1 MAYFALSY
9 MGVRDRLNPL
19 CHLGDKDFTT
29 VSVQTQIKEA
39 LAMNP
44 VERLM
49 AATSDDMALVNEMIL
64 SRAHSHVDMVPELA
78 RYLIDS
84 GGKRLRPMLTVA
96 ASILFGRKT
105 PYAVNFAAAVEFMHN
120 ATLLHDDVVDESD
133 MRRGKPAA
141 RMVWG
146 NKASI
151 LVGDFLLGQAFMM
164 MVETNNIEALG
175 VLSSASAIMAE
186 GEVFQLSKTGDL
198 TTTPEDYAA
207 VIRAKTAVLFEAAC
221 EVGALSGGADQA
233 GRDALKLYGIELG
246 NAFQLVDDAL
256 DYGGQAASLGKNVG
270 DDLREGKM
278 TLPVILALQ
287 SATESE
293 RSVISLALGNMDAS
307 DLEVAQVVAIFNR
320 YDTLTKTMEKAEAH
334 AQAAIAALDALPDS
348 EMKTILADVV
358 VHSIGRAA

>member
-1 MAYFALSY
+1 MA
-9 MGVRDRLNPL
+9 
-19 CHLGDKDFTT
+19 
-29 VSVQTQIKEA
+29 VSVLPQMKQA
-39 LAMNP
+39 PDMNP

-49 AATSDDMALVNEMIL
+49 AATADDMARVNALIL
-64 SRAHSHVDMVPELA
+64 DRARSHVDMVPELA

-96 ASILFGRKT
+96 AAILFGRGKGN
-105 PYAVNFAAAVEFMHN
+105 AVNFAAAVEFMHN

-164 MVETNNIEALG
+164 MVETGDIDALG
-175 VLSSASAIMAE
+175 VLSAASAIMAE
-186 GEVFQLSKTGDL
+186 GEVFQLAKTGDL
-198 TTTPEDYAA
+198 QTSAADYAE

-221 EVGALSGGADQA
+221 KVGAMSGGADLA
-233 GRDALKLYGIELG
+233 GCAALALYGLELG

-256 DYGGQAASLGKNVG
+256 DYGGESGALGKNVG

-278 TLPVILALQ
+278 TLPVILALEKA
-287 SATESE
+287 SDSE
-293 RSVISLALGNMDAS
+293 RAIIAAALGNPQAT
-307 DLEVAQVVAIFNR
+307 DLEVHQVVAIFNR
-320 YDTLTKTMEKAEAH
+320 YETLKRTLDKARDH
-334 AQAAIAALDALPDS
+334 AQAAIAALDTLPDS
-348 EMKTILADVV
+348 EMKAILADVV
-358 VHSIGRAA
+358 HHSVSRAS

>member
-1 MAYFALSY
+1 MA
-9 MGVRDRLNPL
+9 
-19 CHLGDKDFTT
+19 
-29 VSVQTQIKEA
+29 VSVLPQMKQAPE
-39 LAMNP
+39 MNP

-49 AATSDDMALVNEMIL
+49 TATAADMARVNDLIL
-64 SRAHSHVDMVPELA
+64 DRARSHVDMVPELA

-96 ASILFGRKT
+96 AAILFGRGSGH
-105 PYAVNFAAAVEFMHN
+105 AINFAAAVEFMHN

-164 MVETNNIEALG
+164 MVETGDIDALG
-175 VLSSASAIMAE
+175 VLSAASAVMAE
-186 GEVFQLSKTGDL
+186 GEVFQLAKTGDL
-198 TTTPEDYAA
+198 ETTAADYAE
-207 VIRAKTAVLFEAAC
+207 VIRAKTAVLFKAAC
-221 EVGALSGGADQA
+221 EVGAMSGGADEA
-233 GRDALKLYGIELG
+233 GRKALALYGLELG

-256 DYGGQAASLGKNVG
+256 DYGGETGALGKNVG

-278 TLPVILALQ
+278 TLPVILALEA
-287 SATESE
+287 SSESE
-293 RSVISLALGNMDAS
+293 RAIIASALGNPDAT
-307 DLEVAQVVAIFNR
+307 DLEVHQVVAIFNR
-320 YDTLTKTMEKAEAH
+320 HDTLRRTLDKARDH
-334 AQAAIAALDALPDS
+334 ARAAIAALASLPDS

-358 VHSIGRAA
+358 EHSVGRAS

>member
-1 MAYFALSY
+1 MA
-9 MGVRDRLNPL
+9 
-19 CHLGDKDFTT
+19 
-29 VSVQTQIKEA
+29 VSVLPQMKQAPE
-39 LAMNP
+39 MNP

-49 AATSDDMALVNEMIL
+49 AATAADMARVNDLIL
-64 SRAHSHVDMVPELA
+64 DRARSHVDMVPELA

-96 ASILFGRKT
+96 AAILFGRGQGH
-105 PYAVNFAAAVEFMHN
+105 AVNFAAAVEFMHN

-164 MVETNNIEALG
+164 MVETGDIEALG
-175 VLSSASAIMAE
+175 VLSAASAVMAE
-186 GEVFQLSKTGDL
+186 GEVFQLAKTGDL
-198 TTTPEDYAA
+198 ETSAADYAE

-221 EVGALSGGADQA
+221 AVGAMSGGADAA
-233 GRDALKLYGIELG
+233 GRKALALYGLELG

-256 DYGGQAASLGKNVG
+256 DYGGQSGTLGKNVG

-278 TLPVILALQ
+278 TLPVILALEAA
-287 SATESE
+287 SDSE
-293 RSVISLALGNMDAS
+293 RAIIASALGKPDAT
-307 DLEVAQVVAIFNR
+307 DLEVHQVVAIFNR
-320 YDTLTKTMEKAEAH
+320 YDTLRRTLDKARDH
-334 AQAAIAALDALPDS
+334 AKAAIAALDSLPDS

-358 VHSIGRAA
+358 QHSVSRAS

>member
-1 MAYFALSY
+1 MA
-9 MGVRDRLNPL
+9 
-19 CHLGDKDFTT
+19 
-29 VSVQTQIKEA
+29 VSVLTQIKQSPA
-39 LAMNP
+39 ANP

-49 AATSDDMALVNEMIL
+49 AATADDMERVNALIL
-64 SRAHSHVDMVPELA
+64 DRARSHVDMVPELA

-96 ASILFGRKT
+96 ASILFGRGAGH
-105 PYAVNFAAAVEFMHN
+105 AVNFAAAVEFMHN

-164 MVETNNIEALG
+164 MVETGDIAALG
-175 VLSSASAIMAE
+175 VLSSASAVMAE
-186 GEVFQLSKTGDL
+186 GEVFQLAKTGDL
-198 TTTPEDYAA
+198 STTAADYAE

-221 EVGALSGGADQA
+221 EVGAMSGGADEA
-233 GRDALKLYGIELG
+233 GRKALALYGLELG

-256 DYGGQAASLGKNVG
+256 DYGGQSGTLGKNVG

-278 TLPVILALQ
+278 TLPVILALEQ
-287 SATESE
+287 ASE
-293 RSVISLALGNMDAS
+293 IERALIASALGNIEAT
-307 DLEVAQVVAIFNR
+307 DLEVHQVVAIFNR
-320 YDTLTKTMEKAEAH
+320 YETLKKTLEKAQDH
-334 AQAAIAALDALPDS
+334 ARAAIAALADLPES
-348 EMKTILADVV
+348 EMKTILSEVV
-358 VHSIGRAA
+358 LHSVSRAS